1 MILKSYILF
10 WWYIL
15 WTFNS
20 TKNYIKTFYEI
31 SYKTFVGSKSMYIWF
46 DKIDWFVSIYDR
58 IRYFM
63 CNSLPIEKRCY
74 NKRCH
79 VIILIKS
86 VVYNK
91 NHYYYNIFLKQSSH
105 KGKSNMQYF

>member
-1 MILKSYILF
+1 
-10 WWYIL
+10 
-15 WTFNS
+15 
-20 TKNYIKTFYEI
+20 
-31 SYKTFVGSKSMYIWF
+31 
-46 DKIDWFVSIYDR
+46 
-58 IRYFM
+58 M